1 MRAVKVDEDRR
12 LVAVECPAP
21 EPGPGQALV
30 EVAYC
35 GICGSD
41 LHFRDV
47 PELFPAGTVPGHE
60 FSGRIVRVG
69 EGVDGWSAGDRVC
82 VLPFGQCGE
91 CPECRAGNEQVCP
104 HAVPRGVGLGTGRPG
119 AYAGQVVVD
128 ERMLF
133 SLPDSVDDRAGTLV
147 EPLEVAIR
155 AVDLADVKPD
165 EPVLVLGAGPI
176 GLLTALVL
184 RHRGFR
190 DAVVCS
196 RNPARGQRAAALG
209 LSTISIE
216 EVAQGAACEGSGG
229 EGSGGGGPGGGSP
242 ACVFECAGTPAAAQ
256 LAVEVL
262 RPLGRLL
269 LVGLSLEPLDLAA
282 PPIVLKEL
290 SIRGVIAYQR
300 AQFQAAIDMLA
311 AGAIPVDEL
320 ITEVVPLADAE
331 AAFQALTAR
340 GNDKVKILLA
350 PADGDEGAYLS
361 PLSPSARPRDVPVS

>member
-1 MRAVKVDEDRR
+1 V
-12 LVAVECPAP
+12 
-21 EPGPGQALV
+21 LV
-30 EVAYC
+30 EVSYC

-41 LHFRDV
+41 LHFREV

-60 FSGRIVRVG
+60 FSGRIIAVGDRVR
-69 EGVDGWSAGDRVC
+69 GWSVGNRVC

-91 CPECRAGNEQVCP
+91 CAVCRAGNEQVCP
-104 HAVPRGVGLGTGRPG
+104 HAVSNGVGLGTGRPG

-147 EPLEVAIR
+147 EPLAVAIR
-155 AVDLADVKPD
+155 AVDQARVAPD

-184 RHRGFR
+184 RHRGAR
-190 DAVVCS
+190 RTVVCS

-209 LSTISIE
+209 LDTVSID
-216 EVAQGAACEGSGG
+216 EVALT
-229 EGSGGGGPGGGSP
+229 GPAESP

-256 LAVEVL
+256 LAVQVL

-269 LVGLSLEPLDLAA
+269 LVGLSLTPLDLAA
-282 PPIVLKEL
+282 PAIVIKEL
-290 SIRGVIAYQR
+290 QIQGVIAYRR

-311 AGAIPVDEL
+311 AGAIPVGEL
-320 ITEVVPLADAE
+320 ITEIVPLAEAE
-331 AAFQALTAR
+331 AAFQSLTAR
-340 GNDKVKILLA
+340 GSEKLKILLA
-350 PADGDEGAYLS
+350 P
-361 PLSPSARPRDVPVS
+361 

>member
-1 MRAVKVDEDRR
+1 V
-12 LVAVECPAP
+12 
-21 EPGPGQALV
+21 V

-41 LHFRDV
+41 LHFREV

-60 FSGRIVRVG
+60 FSGRIVGVG
-69 EGVDGWSAGDRVC
+69 EEVDGWSEGDRVC
-82 VLPFGQCGE
+82 VLPFAQCGE
-91 CPECRAGNEQVCP
+91 CASCQAGEEQVCP
-104 HAVPRGVGLGTGRPG
+104 HAVSDGVGLGTGRPG

-128 ERMLF
+128 ARMLF

-147 EPLEVAIR
+147 EPLAVAIR
-155 AVDLADVKPD
+155 AVDLADVGPD

-184 RHRGFR
+184 RHRGVER
-190 DAVVCS
+190 VAVCS
-196 RNPARGQRAAALG
+196 RNPARGRHAAALG

-216 EVAQGAACEGSGG
+216 EVHSMA
-229 EGSGGGGPGGGSP
+229 GGGGEPGGERP

-256 LAVEVL
+256 LGVEVL

-269 LVGLSLEPLDLAA
+269 LVGLSLAPLDLAA

-290 SIRGVIAYQR
+290 SIRGVIAYRR
-300 AQFQAAIDMLA
+300 AQFQAAIDMVA
-311 AGAIPVDEL
+311 AGAIPVDDL

-331 AAFQALTAR
+331 AAFQSLTAR

-350 PADGDEGAYLS
+350 P
-361 PLSPSARPRDVPVS
+361 

>member
-1 MRAVKVDEDRR
+1 MRAVQVAEDRR
-12 LVAVECPAP
+12 LVVVECPAP

-60 FSGRIVRVG
+60 FSGRIVSVG
-69 EGVDGWSAGDRVC
+69 DGVRGWGPDDRVC

-91 CPECRAGNEQVCP
+91 CGSCREGNEQVCP
-104 HAVPRGVGLGTGRPG
+104 HAVSNGVGLGTGRPG
-119 AYAGQVVVD
+119 AYAGRVVVD
-128 ERMLF
+128 QRMLY

-147 EPLEVAIR
+147 EPLAVAIR
-155 AVDLADVKPD
+155 AVDQARIQPD
-165 EPVLVLGAGPI
+165 EPALVLGAGPI

-184 RHRGFR
+184 RHRGVNR
-190 DAVVCS
+190 TLICS
-196 RNPARGQRAAALG
+196 RNPARANHAAALG
-209 LSTISIE
+209 FETASIDD
-216 EVAQGAACEGSGG
+216 VAATPPADG
-229 EGSGGGGPGGGSP
+229 P

-256 LAVEVL
+256 LAVQAL

-269 LVGLSLEPLDLAA
+269 LVGLSLTPLDLAA
-282 PPIVLKEL
+282 PPIVIKEL
-290 SIRGVIAYQR
+290 EIRGVIAYRR

-331 AAFQALTAR
+331 SAFQSLTAR
-340 GNDKVKILLA
+340 GTEKLKILLA
-350 PADGDEGAYLS
+350 P
-361 PLSPSARPRDVPVS
+361 

>member
-1 MRAVKVDEDRR
+1 MKVAEDRR
-12 LVAVECPAP
+12 LVAVECAAP

-60 FSGRIVRVG
+60 FSGRILRIGDDVR
-69 EGVDGWSAGDRVC
+69 GWSAGDRVC

-91 CPECRAGNEQVCP
+91 CASCRAGNEQVCP
-104 HAVPRGVGLGTGRPG
+104 HAVSDGVGLGTGRPG

-133 SLPDSVDDRAGTLV
+133 ALPDSVDDRAGTLV
-147 EPLEVAIR
+147 EPLAVAIR
-155 AVDLADVKPD
+155 AVDLAEVTTD

-176 GLLTALVL
+176 GLLTGLVL
-184 RHRGFR
+184 RHRGVER
-190 DAVVCS
+190 VAVCS
-196 RNPARGQRAAALG
+196 RNPARASRAAALG

-216 EVAQGAACEGSGG
+216 TVHLMAGGAGAEDAAGEGAAGD
-229 EGSGGGGPGGGSP
+229 SP

-256 LAVEVL
+256 LAVQAL

-269 LVGLSLEPLDLAA
+269 LVGLALEPLDLAA
-282 PPIVLKEL
+282 PSIVIKEL
-290 SIRGVIAYQR
+290 AIRGVIAYQR

-311 AGAIPVDEL
+311 SGAIPADEL
-320 ITEVVPLADAE
+320 ITEVVPLAEAE
-331 AAFQALTAR
+331 DAFQSLSTR
-340 GNDKVKILLA
+340 GTDKVKILLA
-350 PADGDEGAYLS
+350 P
-361 PLSPSARPRDVPVS
+361 

>member
-1 MRAVKVDEDRR
+1 MRAVKVGEDRR

-21 EPGPGQALV
+21 SAGPGQVVV

-60 FSGRIVRVG
+60 FSGRIVGVG
-69 EGVDGWSAGDRVC
+69 EGVGGWSAGDRVC
-82 VLPFGQCGE
+82 VLPFAQCGE
-91 CPECRAGNEQVCP
+91 CASCRAGDEQVCP
-104 HAVPRGVGLGTGRPG
+104 HAVSEGVGLGTGRPG

-147 EPLEVAIR
+147 EPLAVAIR
-155 AVDLADVKPD
+155 AVDLAGVKPD

-184 RHRGFR
+184 AHRGVER
-190 DAVVCS
+190 VAVCS
-196 RNPARGQRAAALG
+196 RNPARGRRAAELG

-216 EVAQGAACEGSGG
+216 EV
-229 EGSGGGGPGGGSP
+229 PDTSP
-242 ACVFECAGTPAAAQ
+242 SCVFECAGTPAAAG

-269 LVGLSLEPLDLAA
+269 LVGLALSPLDLAA

-290 SIRGVIAYQR
+290 SIRGVIAYRR

-311 AGAIPVDEL
+311 AGAIPVDDL
-320 ITEVVPLADAE
+320 ITEVVSLDQAE
-331 AAFQALTAR
+331 AAFQSLTAR

-350 PADGDEGAYLS
+350 P
-361 PLSPSARPRDVPVS
+361 

>member
-1 MRAVKVDEDRR
+1 VRAVKVAEDRR

-21 EPGPGQALV
+21 DPGAGQALV

-60 FSGRIVRVG
+60 FSGRIVDVG
-69 EGVDGWSAGDRVC
+69 EGVDGWTAGDRVC

-91 CPECRAGNEQVCP
+91 CASCRAGHEQVCP
-104 HAVPRGVGLGTGRPG
+104 QAVSNGVGLGTGRPG

-147 EPLEVAIR
+147 EPLAVAIR

-184 RHRGFR
+184 RHR
-190 DAVVCS
+190 AVERVDLCS
-196 RNPARGQRAAALG
+196 RNAGRGRRAAALG

-216 EVAQGAACEGSGG
+216 EASDSGAGA
-229 EGSGGGGPGGGSP
+229 P

-256 LAVEVL
+256 LAVQAL

-269 LVGLSLEPLDLAA
+269 LVGLSLSPLDLAA
-282 PPIVLKEL
+282 PPIVIKEL
-290 SIRGVIAYQR
+290 SIRGVIAYRR
-300 AQFQAAIDMLA
+300 AQFQSAIDMLA

-320 ITEVVPLADAE
+320 ISGVVPLAGAE
-331 AAFQALTAR
+331 EAFQSLATP
-340 GNDKVKILLA
+340 GNDKVKILLE
-350 PADGDEGAYLS
+350 P
-361 PLSPSARPRDVPVS
+361 

>member
-1 MRAVKVDEDRR
+1 MRAVKVAEDRR

-30 EVAYC
+30 AVAYC

-60 FSGRIVRVG
+60 FSGRIVSVG
-69 EGVDGWSAGDRVC
+69 DGVRGWSAGRRVC

-91 CPECRAGNEQVCP
+91 CATCRAGNEQVCP
-104 HAVPRGVGLGTGRPG
+104 HAVSDGVGLGSGRPG

-133 SLPDSVDDRAGTLV
+133 ALPDSVDDRAGTLV
-147 EPLEVAIR
+147 EPLAVAIR
-155 AVDLADVKPD
+155 AVDLAEVNPD
-165 EPVLVLGAGPI
+165 DPVLVLGAGPI

-184 RHRGFR
+184 RHRGMR
-190 DAVVCS
+190 RTSVCS
-196 RNPARGQRAAALG
+196 RNPARGQRAVALG

-216 EVAQGAACEGSGG
+216 EVSASRE
-229 EGSGGGGPGGGSP
+229 SP

-256 LAVEVL
+256 LAVQIL

-269 LVGLSLEPLDLAA
+269 LVGLSLSPLDLAA
-282 PPIVLKEL
+282 PPIVIKEL
-290 SIRGVIAYQR
+290 SIHGVIAYRR

-311 AGAIPVDEL
+311 AGAIPVDDL
-320 ITEVVPLADAE
+320 ISDVVPLADAE
-331 AAFQALTAR
+331 EAFQALTAR

-350 PADGDEGAYLS
+350 P
-361 PLSPSARPRDVPVS
+361 